1 MKTSKPWVTKPT
13 STLIWSVLFWG
24 VVGISAPVQAQT
36 SATDYAVNQRKQV
49 KVSAVEHAHLLTEM
63 NAFMQAIHDINLAL
77 AAKDLEL
84 VATIATKMGPKK
96 GGHDAVG
103 KAVHDKL
110 PQEWF
115 ALAKPTHQNFLGI
128 AKEASQKS
136 SVEAVLG
143 AVAKTTAQCVSCH
156 ATYRLVIDN

>member
-1 MKTSKPWVTKPT
+1 MERKAPRSAAIAIINALRGNIRQHGFQRQSISVT
-13 STLIWSVLFWG
+13 
-24 VVGISAPVQAQT
+24 
-36 SATDYAVNQRKQV
+36 
-49 KVSAVEHAHLLTEM
+49 AVEHTHLLTEM

-84 VATIATKMGPKK
+84 VASIATKMGPKK

-110 PQEWF
+110 PPEWF

>member
-13 STLIWSVLFWG
+13 SALIWPVLFGG

-36 SATDYAVNQRKQV
+36 HAAHYAVNQRQQV
-49 KVSAVEHAHLLTEM
+49 KVNAVEHAHLLTEM
-63 NAFMQAIHDINLAL
+63 NAFMQAIHDINSAL

-84 VATIATKMGPKK
+84 VASIATKMGPKK

-128 AKEASQKS
+128 AKEANQTS

-156 ATYRLVIDN
+156 TTYRLVIDN

>member
-1 MKTSKPWVTKPT
+1 MKTKTRYFTPHATAIW
-13 STLIWSVLFWG
+13 STL
-24 VVGISAPVQAQT
+24 VVGLAGVAPPLHAQT
-36 SATDYAVNQRKQV
+36 SATDYAVNQRQPIQV
-49 KVSAVEHAHLLTEM
+49 TAIEHAHLLTEM
-63 NAFMQAIHDINLAL
+63 NAFMRAIHDINTAL

-84 VATIATKMGPKK
+84 VARIATQLGPKK

-110 PQEWF
+110 PSDWF
-115 ALAKPTHQNFLGI
+115 ALAKPTHQNFLAI
-128 AKEASQKS
+128 AKEANNPF

-156 ATYRLVIDN
+156 ATYRLAITP

>member
-1 MKTSKPWVTKPT
+1 M
-13 STLIWSVLFWG
+13 
-24 VVGISAPVQAQT
+24 QAQK
-36 SATDYAVNQRKQV
+36 SAADYAVNQRQQV
-49 KVSAVEHAHLLTEM
+49 KVNAVEHAHLLTEM
-63 NAFMQAIHDINLAL
+63 NAFMQAIHDINSAL
-77 AAKDLEL
+77 AANDLEL
-84 VATIATKMGPKK
+84 VAAIATKMGPQK

-128 AKEASQKS
+128 AKEANRKS

-143 AVAKTTAQCVSCH
+143 AMAKTTAQCVSCH